1 MIRLVEAA
9 QNDQAPIQKRVD
21 IISSYFVPAV
31 ILLSILTAVIWLLVG
46 PEPRLTYAIISAVSV
61 LVISCPC
68 ALGLATPTAIM
79 VGVGRAARKGI
90 LIKSAESLQ
99 FAAKMDVVLFDK
111 TGTLTMGKPTVD
123 RIQVF
128 NEHPQLLSVLASLER
143 RSEHPI
149 SKAIC
154 DFLKENDK
162 GLELENFQT
171 LSGKG
176 LSASFSG
183 ISYFAGNLRWM
194 TENKIVINTAQEKI
208 IAEIYDE
215 GNSPMFFANEE
226 NLLAI
231 IALSDKI
238 NGSAKQA
245 IELLKSKGIQ
255 IYMLTGD
262 NTIAAGKVAKAL
274 GIENFLAELLPSDKT
289 AFVKNLRNSNK
300 KVAMVGDGIN
310 DAAALANAD
319 LGIAM
324 NGGTNI
330 AVEAADVVLLND
342 NLLQISEL
350 IHISKR
356 TMHILRQNLFWAF
369 IYNIL
374 GIPIAAGLLYPF
386 FGILL
391 DPMIAGAAMAFS
403 SVSVVL
409 NSLRI

>member
-1 MIRLVEAA
+1 
-9 QNDQAPIQKRVD
+9 
-21 IISSYFVPAV
+21 
-31 ILLSILTAVIWLLVG
+31 
-46 PEPRLTYAIISAVSV
+46 
-61 LVISCPC
+61 
-68 ALGLATPTAIM
+68 
-79 VGVGRAARKGI
+79 
-90 LIKSAESLQ
+90 
-99 FAAKMDVVLFDK
+99 
-111 TGTLTMGKPTVD
+111 MGKPTVD

-176 LSASFSG
+176 LSARYSG
-183 ISYFAGNLRWM
+183 ISFFAGNLRWM
-194 TENKIVINTAQEKI
+194 TENKIVINSAQEKI

-215 GNSPMFFANEE
+215 GNSPMFFANAK

-289 AFVKNLRNSNK
+289 AFVKNLRNSDK

-330 AVEAADVVLLND
+330 AIEAADVVLLND